1 MNDMLRILKP
11 ANTSCEIHNN
21 ILQLSDSPDIVIEGE
36 GDKYI
41 GYEHIGGAYS
51 GIQKYAIE
59 ERDKLFADYIAEM
72 TDRGVFLD
80 LACGDGCLTV
90 PCAKNGI
97 RIIAGDISNTMMSIL
112 QERAKQNCISLE
124 NVLLCRMNALDLPL
138 KDNSVDC
145 VVANSVLHLISN
157 PQKVLDEIYRV
168 LKPGG
173 KFICRDDAPGKEPK
187 LGGEHEKENQ
197 MYFQIVNGIYSAYW
211 TELGAQGITAKK
223 YSWKFDRDAA
233 CRNMFKSVE
242 TKYIQRGTPYFNRL
256 IDIFLPRFLGKGFS
270 DQSAVPDNLH
280 KSVCDK
286 VVSGARGKYGELFD
300 TVGYHGFE
308 DDILITSYVK

>member
-1 MNDMLRILKP
+1 MNDMLDILKP
-11 ANTSCEIHNN
+11 VNTACTIYNN

-41 GYEHIGGAYS
+41 GYEHIGYAYS
-51 GIQKYAIE
+51 GSQKYVIE
-59 ERDKLFADYIAEM
+59 GRDQLFADYIAEM
-72 TDRGVFLD
+72 TGSGVFLD

-90 PCAKNGI
+90 PCAKHGI
-97 RIIAGDISNTMMSIL
+97 RIISGDISNTMMSIL
-112 QERAKQNCISLE
+112 QERAKHNRISLD

-138 KDNSVDC
+138 IDNSVDC

-157 PQKVLDEIYRV
+157 PQKVLDEIHRI

-173 KFICRDDAPGKEPK
+173 KFICRDDAPGKKPE
-187 LGGEHEKENQ
+187 LGVEHEKENQ

-211 TELGAQGITAKK
+211 KELGEQGIGAKK
-223 YSWKFDRDAA
+223 YSWKFDRDTA

-242 TKYIQRGTPYFNRL
+242 TKYIKRGIPYFNRL
-256 IDIFLPRFLGKGFS
+256 IDTFLPRFLGKGFS
-270 DQSAVPDNLH
+270 DQSGVPDNLH

-286 VVSGARGKYGELFD
+286 VVADARNKYGELFD